1 MVLCSHHSPITTLPE
16 VLIGWFKVLQLDLQ
30 LDLNLSLNSGKLNE
44 VEANPDFRI
53 RKFFEVEVEVGVA
66 FETTS

>member
-1 MVLCSHHSPITTLPE
+1 MDLL
-16 VLIGWFKVLQLDLQ
+16 GWFKVLQLDLQ